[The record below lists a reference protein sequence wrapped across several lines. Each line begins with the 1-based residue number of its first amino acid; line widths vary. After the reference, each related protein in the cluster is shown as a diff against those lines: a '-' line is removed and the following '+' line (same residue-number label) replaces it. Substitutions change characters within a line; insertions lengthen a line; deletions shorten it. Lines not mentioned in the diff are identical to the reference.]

1 MKTALEIFLEAWNNT
16 HKIDFKPE
24 WKNTTG
30 YLDHATDDLEL
41 NIPAGVIFAT
51 TDDLG
56 RKVLI
61 KGLGNHLN
69 HVLFERG
76 QRDVIVSNLPHP
88 KLCKESNV
96 DVFTLPY
103 TSSVSKNSVE
113 VYLGLREHNVIFYPK
128 FSSEFLQHIDKNTA
142 VSVGTQLVK
151 DIEESKPITVAALK
165 EVGIDFKV
173 VDIYFNVRSVDV

>member
-1 MKTALEIFLEAWNNT
+1 MKTALEIFLETWNNT
-16 HKIDFKPE
+16 HKIDFKSE

-30 YLDHATDDLEL
+30 YLDHATDDLDL

-51 TDDLG
+51 TDDIG

-76 QRDVIVSNLPHP
+76 RGDVLVSNLPHP
-88 KLCKESNV
+88 KLYKELNV

-113 VYLGLREHNVIFYPK
+113 AYLGLREHNVVFYPE
-128 FSSEFLQHIDKNTA
+128 FSSEFLQYIDKNTA

-151 DIEESKPITVAALK
+151 DIQEGTPILVSTLK
-165 EVGIDFKV
+165 EVGINLNSV
-173 VDIYFNVRSVDV
+173 NIYFNIRSVDV